1 MEDRKHQV
9 NACRSRELGIQE
21 SSLLEHWEMVLLI
34 VDRNPMKKGNIHIKD
49 IIVLAREG

>member
-1 MEDRKHQV
+1 MEVGR
-9 NACRSRELGIQE
+9 

-34 VDRNPMKKGNIHIKD
+34 VDRNPTKKGNIHIKD